1 MHGHLNVKRVYLR
14 VSLWLSDQ
22 TTIMK
27 LNKIDRVV
35 IVMQKQSNFCVLS
48 NKLLNINYI
57 ILPHFLLMVTVI

>member
-1 MHGHLNVKRVYLR
+1 
-14 VSLWLSDQ
+14 
-22 TTIMK
+22 MK